1 MPSRLRAVRT
11 LFSLRVKSPTA
22 AWPFRSSGTAHS
34 PSLRRPLVRNC
45 PIGWPPI
52 SMAPGALATSPSSAS
67 SSSFWPLP
75 ATPATPKI
83 SPLRTEKLMSSS
95 EVPK

>member
-1 MPSRLRAVRT
+1 MMNFCRLPPESDPAIAPGPCALTAKAAITSPVKALAAPARISPPLTMPSRLRAVRT

-45 PIGWPPI
+45 PIG
-52 SMAPGALATSPSSAS
+52 
-67 SSSFWPLP
+67 
-75 ATPATPKI
+75 
-83 SPLRTEKLMSSS
+83 
-95 EVPK
+95 